1 MASDC
6 VRAMKKERRTFNMT
20 DDRGVANG
28 DERDAVSRRSRLLI
42 RWRPREVEGIKPRF
56 SKSMCR
62 NA

>member
-1 MASDC
+1 
-6 VRAMKKERRTFNMT
+6 MKKERRTFNMT